1 MTLMYPNGCTVII
14 SQPIMGVY
22 NVGVK
27 LEPSC
32 GGARLGPSDS
42 ATTMAS
48 EGGEARHTFFPIP
61 FYINPHFKPQRPTG
75 AHMPPRKGNSPSFNF
90 LEHKLFKVDRP
101 MSQLTVKAQEEEK
114 KPTRGK
120 TLTVLP
126 IKEASTTLME
136 EEEDEE

>member
-1 MTLMYPNGCTVII
+1 MTLMYPNGCTLII
-14 SQPIMGVY
+14 AQPIMGVY

-27 LEPSC
+27 LESFC
-32 GGARLGPSDS
+32 GVARLGPSDS

-61 FYINPHFKPQRPTG
+61 FYINPHYKPQRPTG
-75 AHMPPRKGNSPSFNF
+75 AHMPPKKCNSPCLNF

-101 MSQLTVKAQEEEK
+101 MSQPTSKVQEEEK
-114 KPTRGK
+114 KPIRGK

-136 EEEDEE
+136 EEDDEE